1 MLLKQKA
8 GSMSLNHRLNY
19 DTKEKKT
26 IGLFGFSYIELL
38 AIHSYR
44 CLSRNN

>member
-1 MLLKQKA
+1 MLLKEKA

-26 IGLFGFSYIELL
+26 TIGLFGFSY
-38 AIHSYR
+38 YT
-44 CLSRNN
+44 